1 VGGIVAVRRTPD
13 LEAEPRLPTIRDV
26 DMGMWRKAS
35 RSHCHGLFV
44 DNGVLYARRYVSDP
58 AFRQLRAAEEREHYL
73 TPIPIPLANARVFLD
88 AEFGRR
94 RLDLPDDVN
103 LIAPAV
109 PLTRGNTYYTVS
121 VITDTDDVYIGY
133 PVSTV
138 QATKLLRA
146 IDKLVESILESRTTA
161 HTPTRDSHAQ

>member
-1 VGGIVAVRRTPD
+1 
-13 LEAEPRLPTIRDV
+13 
-26 DMGMWRKAS
+26 MWRKAS
-35 RSHCHGLFV
+35 RPHCHGLFV
-44 DNGVLYARRYVSDP
+44 DNGVLYARRYRSDP
-58 AFRQLRAAEEREHYL
+58 AFRQLRTPQERDHYL

-94 RLDLPDDVN
+94 RLDLPTDVN

-109 PLTRGNTYYTVS
+109 PLTRGNMYYTVS
-121 VITDTDDVYIGY
+121 VFTDNEDVYIGY

-146 IDKLVESILESRTTA
+146 IDKLVESIPEPQTTA
-161 HTPTRDSHAQ
+161 HTPNGTATHSEPDTLRGIGKP